1 MTETSDKELLR
12 RVDNK
17 ITYLVGQFDAT
28 LPHLATKEDIAQH
41 ALQCRKSFDPKPP
54 KNGHT
59 KRGLV
64 KALTI
69 IGTGIVGLTGAIY
82 AVLHA
87 LN

>member
-1 MTETSDKELLR
+1 MSDTSDREILR

-17 ITYLVGQFDAT
+17 ITYLVGQFKAT
-28 LPHLATKEDIAQH
+28 LPYLATKEDIAKQ
-41 ALQCRKSFDPKPP
+41 ALICRKSFDPKPT
-54 KNGHT
+54 NGHS

-69 IGTGIVGLTGAIY
+69 IGSGIMALTAAAWAI
-82 AVLHA
+82 ASA